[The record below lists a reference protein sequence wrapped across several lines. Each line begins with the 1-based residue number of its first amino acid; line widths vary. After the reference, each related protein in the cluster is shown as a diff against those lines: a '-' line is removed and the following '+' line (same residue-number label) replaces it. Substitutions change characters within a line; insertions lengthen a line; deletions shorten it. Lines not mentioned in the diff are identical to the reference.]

1 MKKLDWPLMRNN
13 ITRDDADELIYFL
26 GGNNGQTD
34 SEGNVLYRDEPIP
47 QLTNGPQV
55 LAFEQ
60 EFAQWLGCKYAV
72 MVNSG
77 ASANMITMAAVRDRM
92 GPVEVLVPCVTWVS
106 DIAAVLHAGL
116 TPVFADISL
125 DTLGIDWASAP
136 AAPVLFPTHCLGFD
150 SGDPARTAIVI
161 EDCCE
166 SLGATRDSKK
176 LGTVGEASNFSFYY
190 AHHMSTIEGGMVCTD
205 DAELYQTLRRLRS
218 HGLVRE
224 MNEQPYRNAYAAQHP
239 DLDPNFIFA
248 EPAFNVRS
256 TELNAVIGRSQLKRL
271 DGNNDKRR
279 ENLVRFLN
287 GLHAGKYR
295 VEYRVEGSCNYALPL
310 ILREPDDALR
320 GRVLK
325 LLDECGVEYRCGTA
339 GGGSQL
345 RQPYA
350 KQRWGR
356 DFHKQFPNA
365 EHVHCYGLYIG
376 NYPDL
381 EAWKI
386 EALCEGLNAL

>member
-1 MKKLDWPLMRNN
+1 MKQLDWPLMRNN
-13 ITRDDADELIYFL
+13 ITGKDIAALKVFL
-26 GGNNGQTD
+26 GSNATVSDPFSQN
-34 SEGNVLYRDEPIP
+34 PP

-55 LAFEQ
+55 RAFEE

-77 ASANMITMAAVRDRM
+77 ASANLITMAAVRDRM
-92 GPVEVLVPCVTWVS
+92 GPVEVLIPCVTWIS
-106 DIAAVLHAGL
+106 DVAAVLHAGL

-125 DTLGIDWASAP
+125 DTLGVDWK
-136 AAPVLFPTHCLGFD
+136 AAKPVPVAFPTHCLGFD
-150 SGDPARTAIVI
+150 AGEPPERRSIVI

-166 SLGATRDSKK
+166 SLGATRGGKK
-176 LGTVGEASNFSFYY
+176 LGTFGEASNFSFYY

-205 DAELYQTLRRLRS
+205 DQALYQTLRRLRS

-224 MNEQPYRNAYAAQHP
+224 MDPSPAKDAYAMMH
-239 DLDPNFIFA
+239 DSLDPNFIFA

-295 VEYRVEGSCNYALPL
+295 VEYRVDGSCNYALPL
-310 ILREPDDALR
+310 ILREPDDALS

-339 GGGSQL
+339 GGGNQL

-376 NYPDL
+376 NYPGL